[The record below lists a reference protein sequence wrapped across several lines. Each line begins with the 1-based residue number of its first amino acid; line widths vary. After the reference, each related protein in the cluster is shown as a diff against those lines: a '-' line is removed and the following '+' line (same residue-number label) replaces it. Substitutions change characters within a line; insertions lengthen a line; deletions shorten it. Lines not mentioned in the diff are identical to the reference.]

1 MREPVFARVAGI
13 FNVARLQ
20 RGAYNLTPMSANFWS
35 RFNRYRKLGALS
47 LGPLEKSV
55 MEKMW
60 TRGLCTVRDL
70 YEDFERS
77 LAYTTLM
84 TTVDRLHKR
93 GLLDRIKDGKA
104 FVYSTK
110 FSRAELDQRV
120 VRDLFGAVVKDSG
133 MESLPV
139 LSCFVDA
146 ITEEDDKLLG
156 ALEEEIKKRRAASR
170 KARS

>member
-1 MREPVFARVAGI
+1 MAV
-13 FNVARLQ
+13 
-20 RGAYNLTPMSANFWS
+20 NFWS
-35 RFNRYRKLGALS
+35 RFNQYRKLGALS
-47 LGPLEKSV
+47 LGPLEKGV
-55 MEKMW
+55 MERMW
-60 TRGLCTVRDL
+60 TRGGMCTVRDL
-70 YEDFERS
+70 HDDYDGA

-84 TTVDRLHKR
+84 TTVDRLHKK
-93 GLLDRIKDGKA
+93 GLLDRTKDGKA

-110 FSRAELDQRV
+110 LSREELDQRV
-120 VRDLFGAVVKDSG
+120 VRDLFGAVVKDSQ

-170 KARS
+170 KARG